1 MKPKIKNPKYHIRD
15 EIMFTDNRN
24 YGATSV
30 CMIESISYINGGWF
44 YNNGGENISERDI
57 IRRLSKNVK

>member
-1 MKPKIKNPKYHIRD
+1 MKNPKYHIGD
-15 EIMFTDNRN
+15 EIIFVDYRN
-24 YGATSV
+24 YGVTSV
-30 CMIESISYINGGWF
+30 CIVKSISYINGGWF